1 MTEDKDILL
10 DEAGLEEGSSDKE
23 YDGINEAEI
32 SGEITQF
39 IRFMMDDNFLDV
51 SVDRYVKMAMFLIEV
66 YESGYEYSYYNVS
79 AEIYAHWDMEE
90 KQLSNLTSNIESL
103 KSIVHGYD
111 NCGQYVKAIKG
122 IDSLYDHIM
131 LEIVRITDHKKSLD
145 RINEIINNFK
155 QESKDSFEK
164 QDISLIQ
171 TIAQFENRFGETD
184 DLFFKQNSE
193 INEISRRAKKLK
205 KKVNNVYSQFVSIL
219 GIFTA
224 IVIVFFG
231 GVSVFSDVLTNIHQ
245 AEWYQIGFGVSVV
258 GIIMFDIIFMF
269 LYILSKLIGTS
280 ISAKEDSEKKFA
292 FLRWI
297 DKYPYLFWFNFL
309 CFAIMFIC
317 A

>member
-10 DEAGLEEGSSDKE
+10 DAIEPDTDNTDTEN
-23 YDGINEAEI
+23 DGINESEI
-32 SGEITQF
+32 SGKITNF
-39 IRFMMDDNFLDV
+39 IRFMMDDNFLTV
-51 SVDRYVKMAMFLIEV
+51 SIDRYVEMAMFLIEV
-66 YESGYEYSYYNVS
+66 YESGYEYPYYNVS

-90 KQLSNLTSNIESL
+90 KQLANLTSNIESL
-103 KSIVHGYD
+103 KSIVHEYE
-111 NCGQYVKAIKG
+111 NRGQYIKTIKG

-145 RINEIINNFK
+145 RINEIIGNFK

-164 QDISLIQ
+164 QDMSLIQ

-184 DLFFKQNSE
+184 DLFSKQNSE
-193 INEISRRAKKLK
+193 INELSKSAKKLK

-231 GVSVFSDVLTNIHQ
+231 GASVFSDVLTNIHK
-245 AEWYQIGFGVSVV
+245 AEWYQIGFGVSLV
-258 GIIMFDIIFMF
+258 GIVMFDIIFMF
-269 LYILSKLIGTS
+269 LYILSKLVDTP
-280 ISAKEDSEKKFA
+280 ISSKKESNKKFA